1 MTRLTVISGAGD
13 DDCHLRPAQPQ
24 EAAALTDLALLAKAS
39 WGYDAAFM
47 AKCRSVMT
55 ISPEQI
61 RRHPY
66 YVAETARHERLGFYG
81 FELNDGLLSLD
92 WLFVA
97 PDHQHNGIGSHLF
110 GHAVTLARGL
120 GFAYFQ
126 IVSDPHAEAF
136 YRRKGAVACGAVPS
150 DLTPDRH
157 LPLLR
162 FDLTDPAAQPL
173 SR

>member
-1 MTRLTVISGAGD
+1 MTRLTVIAGAGD
-13 DDCHLRPAQPQ
+13 DACHLRSAQPQ
-24 EAAALTDLALLAKAS
+24 EAAALTDLALFAKAS
-39 WGYDAAFM
+39 WGYDATFM

-66 YVAETARHERLGFYG
+66 YVAENRRHERLGFYG
-81 FELNDGLLSLD
+81 FDLADGLLSLD

-97 PDHQHNGIGSHLF
+97 PDHQHAGIGTHLF
-110 GHAVTLARGL
+110 RHAATLARGL

-126 IVSDPHAEAF
+126 IISDPHAEAF
-136 YRRKGAVACGAVPS
+136 YRRQGAVPCGAVPS

-162 FDLTDPAAQPL
+162 YHLDGQPAQPH